1 MTASPT
7 RSQAPAAP
15 APIITMFIRARP
27 SRRAPSFQ
35 EVKMLS
41 AHIDPGGPPSA
52 QDTLE
57 SREDQIMALLGALG
71 IEEIEFSLNGSGDS
85 GDTTLE
91 HVRYADGH
99 EENRIP
105 DIAIGFHARGEA
117 YTLERYLENLASDLP
132 EGDWVNNEGG
142 YGEVFIRPTAD
153 DDERFECNMTFRD
166 EYEDEEEFDED
177 LEDVEAGEDV
187 R

>member
-1 MTASPT
+1 MPSP
-7 RSQAPAAP
+7 
-15 APIITMFIRARP
+15 
-27 SRRAPSFQ
+27 
-35 EVKMLS
+35 
-41 AHIDPGGPPSA
+41 HIALGDPPTTCNVP
-52 QDTLE
+52 Q

-71 IEEIEFSLNGSGDS
+71 IEEIEFSLDGGGDS

-99 EENRIP
+99 EDNRIP

-117 YTLERYLENLASDLP
+117 YTLESYLENLASDLP

-166 EYEDEEEFDED
+166 EYEDEDDFDED
-177 LEDVEAGEDV
+177 LEDAEAEEDA

>member
-1 MTASPT
+1 MPAS
-7 RSQAPAAP
+7 
-15 APIITMFIRARP
+15 
-27 SRRAPSFQ
+27 
-35 EVKMLS
+35 
-41 AHIDPGGPPSA
+41 HIALGDLPSA
-52 QDTLE
+52 SAVLE

-85 GDTTLE
+85 GDATLE

-99 EENRIP
+99 EESRIP
-105 DIAIGFHARGEA
+105 DIAIGFHPRGEA
-117 YTLERYLENLASDLP
+117 YTLESYLENLASDLP

-153 DDERFECNMTFRD
+153 EDERFECNMTFRD
-166 EYEDEEEFDED
+166 EYEDEDEFDED
-177 LEDVEAGEDV
+177 LEDAEAEEDA

>member
-1 MTASPT
+1 MPSPHIALGDPPTAYD
-7 RSQAPAAP
+7 
-15 APIITMFIRARP
+15 
-27 SRRAPSFQ
+27 
-35 EVKMLS
+35 V
-41 AHIDPGGPPSA
+41 
-52 QDTLE
+52 LE

-71 IEEIEFSLNGSGDS
+71 IEEIEFSLDGGGDS

-99 EENRIP
+99 EGNRIP
-105 DIAIGFHARGEA
+105 DIAIGFHPRGEA
-117 YTLERYLENLASDLP
+117 STLESYLENLASDLP

-153 DDERFECNMTFRD
+153 EDERFECNMTFRD
-166 EYEDEEEFDED
+166 EYEDEDDFDED
-177 LEDVEAGEDV
+177 PEDAEAEEDA

>member
-1 MTASPT
+1 MPAS
-7 RSQAPAAP
+7 
-15 APIITMFIRARP
+15 
-27 SRRAPSFQ
+27 
-35 EVKMLS
+35 
-41 AHIDPGGPPSA
+41 HIALGDLPSA
-52 QDTLE
+52 SAVLE

-71 IEEIEFSLNGSGDS
+71 VEEIEFSLNGSGDS

-105 DIAIGFHARGEA
+105 DIAIGFHPRGEG
-117 YTLERYLENLASDLP
+117 YTLESYLENLASDLP

-153 DDERFECNMTFRD
+153 EDERFECNMTFRD
-166 EYEDEEEFDED
+166 EYEDEDEFDED
-177 LEDVEAGEDV
+177 LEDAEAEEDA

>member
-1 MTASPT
+1 MTAP
-7 RSQAPAAP
+7 
-15 APIITMFIRARP
+15 
-27 SRRAPSFQ
+27 
-35 EVKMLS
+35 
-41 AHIDPGGPPSA
+41 HIALGDPPSA
-52 QDTLE
+52 SAVLE

-105 DIAIGFHARGEA
+105 DIAIGFHAGGEA

-153 DDERFECNMTFRD
+153 EDERFECNMTFRD
-166 EYEDEEEFDED
+166 EYDDEDDFDED
-177 LEDVEAGEDV
+177 LEDAEAEEDA